1 MYTRVTS
8 HESRPG
14 KPSCLHLRS
23 SPRGFPRPA
32 VEQITGNTGLGEPL
46 GYYPKHQ
53 HKMLHNDAAQQRPG
67 EKPASAP
74 EASQKSIRTQGQ
86 AKFKISTLASKGS
99 RPEHTNAASLTG
111 GNMETPHMI
120 HIHGRHSPLTRLD
133 LMTHTME
140 PTQPP
145 VQGSTKKLW
154 QQPTPLPRLARHHPF
169 GEGHVPARSVLRL
182 EQGTEQGQLPRHA
195 TEDLQQ
201 NLEQS

>member
-111 GNMETPHMI
+111 GNMETPHII
-120 HIHGRHSPLTRLD
+120 HIHGRHSPPTCLVGPYDPYHGNYAAAIARLD
-133 LMTHTME
+133 
-140 PTQPP
+140 
-145 VQGSTKKLW
+145 KKFTAAAHA
-154 QQPTPLPRLARHHPF
+154 PA
-169 GEGHVPARSVLRL
+169 PARMIPSLRGRTRASPL
-182 EQGTEQGQLPRHA
+182 GPR
-195 TEDLQQ
+195 T
-201 NLEQS
+201 